1 MTKQTIRDDLAK
13 LKRAIEL
20 VESRVDGARGYF
32 SLFVV
37 HRRTL
42 DALEELR
49 EAFENLDKAE
59 RIKKFDDLISI

>member
-13 LKRAIEL
+13 LKKAIEL
-20 VESRVDGARGYF
+20 VESRVDGARGYY

-42 DALEELR
+42 DALEQLR
-49 EAFENLDKAE
+49 EAYEELDEKE
-59 RIKKFDDLISI
+59 RIKKFDDLISL

>member
-13 LKRAIEL
+13 LKKAIEL
-20 VESRVDGARGYF
+20 VESRVDYAPGYF

-37 HRRTL
+37 HRRIL

-49 EAFENLDKAE
+49 EAFEGLDKDA
-59 RIKKFDDLISI
+59 RIKKFNDLISL